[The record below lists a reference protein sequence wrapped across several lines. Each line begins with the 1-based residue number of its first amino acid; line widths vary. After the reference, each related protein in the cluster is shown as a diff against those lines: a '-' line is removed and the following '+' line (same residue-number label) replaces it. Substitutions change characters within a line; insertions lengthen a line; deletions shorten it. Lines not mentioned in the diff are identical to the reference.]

1 MLILPAFNFW
11 CWYARFIADIY
22 ETEEREESKQ
32 FINKIRLEFPK
43 VFISIAPSS
52 SLSLLLKSRFVMVLP
67 KITLQVPQQNGEEC
81 GIYVLYFIQ
90 CFLQNKKLAEVLE
103 NKKLEDDFTQLVR
116 YAVLQLLYLFFF
128 SIVQMF

>member
-1 MLILPAFNFW
+1 
-11 CWYARFIADIY
+11 
-22 ETEEREESKQ
+22 
-32 FINKIRLEFPK
+32 
-43 VFISIAPSS
+43 
-52 SLSLLLKSRFVMVLP
+52 MVLP

-103 NKKLEDDFTQLVR
+103 NKKLEEDFTQLVR

>member
-1 MLILPAFNFW
+1 
-11 CWYARFIADIY
+11 
-22 ETEEREESKQ
+22 
-32 FINKIRLEFPK
+32 
-43 VFISIAPSS
+43 
-52 SLSLLLKSRFVMVLP
+52 MVLP

-128 SIVQMF
+128 HRSNVLTNLLYEYDLA

>member
-11 CWYARFIADIY
+11 CWYARFIVDIY

-103 NKKLEDDFTQLVR
+103 NKKLEEDFTQLVR